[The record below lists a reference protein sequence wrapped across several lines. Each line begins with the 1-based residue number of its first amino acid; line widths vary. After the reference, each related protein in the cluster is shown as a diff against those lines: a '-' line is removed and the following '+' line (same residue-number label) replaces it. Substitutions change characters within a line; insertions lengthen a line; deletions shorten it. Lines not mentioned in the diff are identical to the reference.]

1 MLEVRHLRTLIALA
15 DAGTVSRAAERV
27 HLTQSALSHQLKALE
42 SHYGLAMVK
51 RHGQSVQLTEPG
63 RRLVALG
70 RTVMSEVQAAE
81 RDLAK
86 LARKPTGTLRIALE
100 CHTCFDWLMPIMDAF
115 RKHWPEVE
123 LDLVSGFHP
132 NPLALLAD
140 NKTDLLIGSENKPT
154 RGAVYHPPFRL
165 QVLAVMP
172 TDHRL
177 KAKRYLA
184 ASDFAKETLITYPVP
199 EERIDLIRRVLKP
212 AKIHPRRR
220 TTELT
225 VAILQLVASRR
236 GVAALPNWGIKNY
249 VDYGYVIARRIGK
262 SGLWSNLYGAT
273 TGEVARLPFAP
284 GRLQKIPH
292 EGQARHFAGGSAVQV
307 APQPALA
314 DAPRDHIS
322 VVHVVLDPP
331 VRERGHA
338 SAAGDQLQ
346 DGYRQFRGAAP
357 GMDFG
362 GLQHP
367 TDQVDALFGH
377 RISDERFFREVARGE
392 ITL

>member
-1 MLEVRHLRTLIALA
+1 MLELRHLRSLVALA
-15 DAGTVSRAAERV
+15 ETGTVSRAADRV

-70 RTVMSEVQAAE
+70 RSVMSEVQTAE

-115 RKHWPEVE
+115 RKNWAEVE

-132 NPLALLAD
+132 NPIAMLAD
-140 NKTDLLIGSENKPT
+140 GKTDLVIGSENKPR
-154 RGAVYHPPFRL
+154 RGIVFHPLFRFE
-165 QVLAVMP
+165 VLAVLP
-172 TDHRL
+172 TDHSLRD
-177 KAKRYLA
+177 KRYLSA
-184 ASDFAKETLITYPVP
+184 GDFAKETLITYPVP

-212 AKIHPRRR
+212 AGVRPVRR

-249 VDYGYVIARRIGK
+249 VDYKYVIARHIGRN
-262 SGLWSNLYGAT
+262 GLWSNLHGAT
-273 TGEVARLPFAP
+273 TAEMARQPFLRDFLETARRACFS
-284 GRLQKIPH
+284 RLDGVVP
-292 EGQARHFAGGSAVQV
+292 VQ
-307 APQPALA
+307 
-314 DAPRDHIS
+314 
-322 VVHVVLDPP
+322 
-331 VRERGHA
+331 
-338 SAAGDQLQ
+338 
-346 DGYRQFRGAAP
+346 
-357 GMDFG
+357 
-362 GLQHP
+362 
-367 TDQVDALFGH
+367 
-377 RISDERFFREVARGE
+377 
-392 ITL
+392 

>member
-51 RHGQSVQLTEPG
+51 RHGQSVQLTEQG

-70 RTVMSEVQAAE
+70 RTVMNEVQAAE

-86 LARKPTGTLRIALE
+86 LARRPTGTLRIVLE

-140 NKTDLLIGSENKPT
+140 NKTDLVIGSENKPR
-154 RGAVYHPPFRL
+154 RGIVYHPLFRFE
-165 QVLAVMP
+165 VLAVMP

-212 AKIHPRRR
+212 AGVRPVRR

-249 VDYGYVIARRIGK
+249 VDYKYVIARSIGRN
-262 SGLWSNLYGAT
+262 GLWSKLHGAT
-273 TGEVARLPFAP
+273 TAELARQPFLRDFLETARRACFSRTDGGAP
-284 GRLQKIPH
+284 LQ
-292 EGQARHFAGGSAVQV
+292 
-307 APQPALA
+307 
-314 DAPRDHIS
+314 
-322 VVHVVLDPP
+322 
-331 VRERGHA
+331 
-338 SAAGDQLQ
+338 
-346 DGYRQFRGAAP
+346 
-357 GMDFG
+357 
-362 GLQHP
+362 
-367 TDQVDALFGH
+367 
-377 RISDERFFREVARGE
+377 
-392 ITL
+392 